1 MTAPGHGLGA
11 HDRRRALARL
21 LLQGIESR
29 TERVL
34 LHVVGVAPEALVAPP
49 RVYGVRACRAMTAE
63 LRHAARPG
71 RRAHVDEQL
80 DMIEGEQLD
89 ELIERSCRVPD
100 RQDDSCEGSTAGTR
114 TRFTYCEPL

>member
-1 MTAPGHGLGA
+1 
-11 HDRRRALARL
+11 
-21 LLQGIESR
+21 
-29 TERVL
+29 
-34 LHVVGVAPEALVAPP
+34 
-49 RVYGVRACRAMTAE
+49 MTAE
-63 LRHAARPG
+63 LRHVLVGDAAFRKRNPEGRFREVRHAARPG